1 MTELELK
8 QLLSRITRPDET
20 ARTAAH
26 AHWASLAKPLGG
38 LGRLETMLED
48 AAALTGTA
56 ELAFSR
62 RAVLVLCADN
72 GVVAQGVSQTDQS
85 VTRAVAENLA
95 ARRTSVCQMAKT
107 ARCEVVPVDLGMAGE
122 PVPGVQ
128 NCRIAAGTADFTKGP
143 AMTRAEAVEAIGRG
157 ISLTRQLAA
166 EGYGLVATGEMG
178 IGNTTTSSAV
188 AAVLLAQPVQTMTG
202 RGAGLSDAGLARK
215 VDTIRRG
222 IACNVPNPDD
232 VLDVLGKLGGFDIAG
247 LCGVFLG
254 GALAG
259 VPVLA
264 LPARGGRFYDWEN
277 NGMPD
282 AIAQL
287 LNEGKVQLFC
297 ADAMDGEGLLN
308 GDLPQRR
315 RAELQEKYFVYLT
328 AELAPRI
335 LTLNNAKKGTRI
347 WTAGV
352 DLGAY
357 HAVHCRLRRPTLFAG
372 AVGMGGIYDLTRFWG
387 TDSDDMV
394 LRCAPLAYLQEN
406 GIANKLALTKAEE
419 NRLILCAGQGAY
431 EGDALDDTQALA
443 DLLKDQE
450 MPAHLEI
457 WGGDVS
463 HDWYWWGKM
472 WSLFA
477 PRILEV
483 K

>member
-1 MTELELK
+1 MIQGTYYNEW
-8 QLLSRITRPDET
+8 STV
-20 ARTAAH
+20 
-26 AHWASLAKPLGG
+26 
-38 LGRLETMLED
+38 LGREME
-48 AAALTGTA
+48 
-56 ELAFSR
+56 FK
-62 RAVLVLCADN
+62 V
-72 GVVAQGVSQTDQS
+72 
-85 VTRAVAENLA
+85 
-95 ARRTSVCQMAKT
+95 
-107 ARCEVVPVDLGMAGE
+107 
-122 PVPGVQ
+122 
-128 NCRIAAGTADFTKGP
+128 
-143 AMTRAEAVEAIGRG
+143 
-157 ISLTRQLAA
+157 
-166 EGYGLVATGEMG
+166 YGH
-178 IGNTTTSSAV
+178 
-188 AAVLLAQPVQTMTG
+188 
-202 RGAGLSDAGLARK
+202 
-215 VDTIRRG
+215 
-222 IACNVPNPDD
+222 
-232 VLDVLGKLGGFDIAG
+232 
-247 LCGVFLG
+247 
-254 GALAG
+254 AG

-406 GIANKLALTKAEE
+406 GIANKPALAKAEE
-419 NRLILCAGQGAY
+419 NSLILCAGQGAY
-431 EGDALDDTQALA
+431 EGEALDDTLLCSRDDEVGDLARAFAGREQALREF
-443 DLLKDQE
+443 LNREQLFT
-450 MPAHLEI
+450 
-457 WGGDVS
+457 GDVS
-463 HDWYWWGKM
+463 HELRTPLTVLQGGVEILESRLSGDDKLLPIVGRMQRTVASMTAMVGTMLLLARKPEQLEFRPFDLCVLARQEEVEIRERLRGRPVTFS
-472 WSLFA
+472 SLLPDRLTVLGSPELA
-477 PRILEV
+477 AMVLHNLLDNACRYTEQGRILLEFRAEEMLLTDTAPV
-483 K
+483 IDPDVRTRMFERGVRGTSKSPGSGLGLSLVLRGCERLGWKVAHEHWEGGNRFRVRFSQG

>member
-1 MTELELK
+1 M
-8 QLLSRITRPDET
+8 
-20 ARTAAH
+20 
-26 AHWASLAKPLGG
+26 
-38 LGRLETMLED
+38 
-48 AAALTGTA
+48 
-56 ELAFSR
+56 
-62 RAVLVLCADN
+62 
-72 GVVAQGVSQTDQS
+72 
-85 VTRAVAENLA
+85 
-95 ARRTSVCQMAKT
+95 
-107 ARCEVVPVDLGMAGE
+107 
-122 PVPGVQ
+122 
-128 NCRIAAGTADFTKGP
+128 
-143 AMTRAEAVEAIGRG
+143 
-157 ISLTRQLAA
+157 
-166 EGYGLVATGEMG
+166 
-178 IGNTTTSSAV
+178 
-188 AAVLLAQPVQTMTG
+188 
-202 RGAGLSDAGLARK
+202 
-215 VDTIRRG
+215 
-222 IACNVPNPDD
+222 
-232 VLDVLGKLGGFDIAG
+232 
-247 LCGVFLG
+247 
-254 GALAG
+254 
-259 VPVLA
+259 
-264 LPARGGRFYDWEN
+264 
-277 NGMPD
+277 
-282 AIAQL
+282 
-287 LNEGKVQLFC
+287 
-297 ADAMDGEGLLN
+297 N

-394 LRCAPLAYLQEN
+394 LRCSPLAYLQEN

-419 NRLILCAGQGAY
+419 NCLILCAGQGAY

-443 DLLKDQE
+443 DLLKDQG

>member
-1 MTELELK
+1 MIQGTYYKEW
-8 QLLSRITRPDET
+8 STV
-20 ARTAAH
+20 
-26 AHWASLAKPLGG
+26 
-38 LGRLETMLED
+38 LGREME
-48 AAALTGTA
+48 
-56 ELAFSR
+56 FK
-62 RAVLVLCADN
+62 V
-72 GVVAQGVSQTDQS
+72 
-85 VTRAVAENLA
+85 
-95 ARRTSVCQMAKT
+95 
-107 ARCEVVPVDLGMAGE
+107 
-122 PVPGVQ
+122 
-128 NCRIAAGTADFTKGP
+128 
-143 AMTRAEAVEAIGRG
+143 
-157 ISLTRQLAA
+157 
-166 EGYGLVATGEMG
+166 YGH
-178 IGNTTTSSAV
+178 
-188 AAVLLAQPVQTMTG
+188 
-202 RGAGLSDAGLARK
+202 
-215 VDTIRRG
+215 
-222 IACNVPNPDD
+222 
-232 VLDVLGKLGGFDIAG
+232 
-247 LCGVFLG
+247 
-254 GALAG
+254 AG

-264 LPARGGRFYDWEN
+264 LPARGGRFYEWEN
-277 NGMPD
+277 NGMP
-282 AIAQL
+282 
-287 LNEGKVQLFC
+287 EGVLRVIVREML
-297 ADAMDGEGLLN
+297 ADI
-308 GDLPQRR
+308 PQRR

-394 LRCAPLAYLQEN
+394 LRCSPLAYLQES

-419 NRLILCAGQGAY
+419 NCLILCAGQGAY

-443 DLLKDQE
+443 DLLKDQG
-450 MPAHLEI
+450 MPAHLEV